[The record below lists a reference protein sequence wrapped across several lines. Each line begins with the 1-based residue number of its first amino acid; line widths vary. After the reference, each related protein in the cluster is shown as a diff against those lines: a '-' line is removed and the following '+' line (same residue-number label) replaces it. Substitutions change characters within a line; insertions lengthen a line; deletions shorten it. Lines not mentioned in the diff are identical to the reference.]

1 MAETQRVTSSSAS
14 SRPALK
20 PRLRHPPRHNPPPRM
35 AAPPPT
41 PPKPA
46 VAATAPSAPEVPHVA
61 PRLRRRPLPPR
72 TPAEWVVLAVL
83 LCGLGLNVIALLTAS
98 RLSRSDLLLG
108 ATVLLAGIVL
118 LILIELS
125 RRSAPCAVDED

>member
-14 SRPALK
+14 SRPAPK
-20 PRLRHPPRHNPPPRM
+20 PRLRHPPRHNPLPRM

-46 VAATAPSAPEVPHVA
+46 VVAAAPSVPEVSPAA
-61 PRLRRRPLPPR
+61 PRLRSQLPPR
-72 TPAEWVVLAVL
+72 SPAEWVILAVL
-83 LCGLGLNVIALLTAS
+83 LCGLGLNVVALLTAS

-118 LILIELS
+118 LVLIELC
-125 RRSAPCAVDED
+125 RRSAPCAADED